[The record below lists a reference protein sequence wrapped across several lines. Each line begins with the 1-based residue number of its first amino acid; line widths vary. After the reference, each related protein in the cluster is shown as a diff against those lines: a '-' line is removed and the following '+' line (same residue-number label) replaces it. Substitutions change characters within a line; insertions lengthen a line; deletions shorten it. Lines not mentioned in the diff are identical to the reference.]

1 MDKKNLM
8 PNQATPINR
17 ITAGQLPPELAE
29 LAEET
34 LCSHDG
40 GDIAPSSGC
49 FACAGVGVGLGGV
62 GVGGGNVSCGAC
74 FCSYDG
80 DDAE

>member
-8 PNQATPINR
+8 PNQANPINR

-29 LAEET
+29 LSEEI

-49 FACAGVGVGLGGV
+49 FACVGVGLG
-62 GVGGGNVSCGAC
+62 GVGGGNVSCGGC